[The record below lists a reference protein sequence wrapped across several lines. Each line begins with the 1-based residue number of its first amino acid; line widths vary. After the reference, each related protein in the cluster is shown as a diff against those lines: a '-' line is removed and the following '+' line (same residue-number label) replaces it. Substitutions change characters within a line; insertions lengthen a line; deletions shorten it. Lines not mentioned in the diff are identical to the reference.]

1 MTDAALSIRDKRA
14 ILLVTCSGAFL
25 FPFMGSAVVVALPVI
40 GVDLNMSAVELAW
53 VPTAFL
59 LTSALLLV
67 PFGRFADMRGRRRVF
82 ITGVA
87 LYVVGGIVAW
97 TANTGLVLV
106 LSRVIQGSGGA
117 MIGSTSLAI
126 LSSAYGAGER
136 GKALGIN
143 AASIYSGLSL
153 GPVIGGLVTQ
163 SMGWRG
169 VFLVQIPLGLV
180 LLAAAYLK
188 LPAQRPTSRLVA
200 FDWKGVGAYAVF
212 LLGIMYGFTELPDTI
227 GYAFLLAG
235 ALGFVALIRIEKTS
249 PNPLVDIE
257 LFRSNLSFALS
268 NVAAFLN
275 YAAIHAAS
283 FLLSLYLQIV
293 TGLSPRYAGLTLLA
307 MPVVQALLSPIAGR
321 LSDRVEPRVL
331 ASAGMAVT
339 VVGLA
344 TLTGLRVD
352 SSLTNVVGGLAL
364 LGFGVAL
371 FSSPNTNAV
380 MSSVPPDKYG
390 LGAATLT
397 TTRQI
402 GMVMSMGVAM
412 LVLGSMVGEVNV
424 SSTPIPAFVSA
435 VKIVFGISAA
445 FCSLGIVASLKRGRV
460 HGTQTSAS

>member
-1 MTDAALSIRDKRA
+1 MTDVALSAGDKRA
-14 ILLVTCSGAFL
+14 ILIVTCSGAFL
-25 FPFMGSAVVVALPVI
+25 FPFMGSTVVVALPVI
-40 GVDLNMSAVELAW
+40 GVDLEMTAVELAW

-87 LYVVGGIVAW
+87 MYVVGGIVAW
-97 TANTGLVLV
+97 TAQTGTVLV
-106 LSRVIQGSGGA
+106 FSRVIQGSGGA
-117 MIGSTSLAI
+117 MLGSTSLAI
-126 LSSAYGAGER
+126 LSSAYGPGER

-153 GPVIGGLVTQ
+153 GPVVGGLITQ
-163 SMGWRG
+163 SLGWRG

-180 LLAAAYLK
+180 LLVAALAK
-188 LPAQRPTSRLVA
+188 LPAQKPITEIVP
-200 FDWKGVGAYAVF
+200 FDWKGLGAYAMF
-212 LLGIMYGFTELPDTI
+212 LLGLMYGLTELPNAI
-227 GYAFLLAG
+227 GY
-235 ALGFVALIRIEKTS
+235 GFVAAGVLGFLILLRVERVS

-307 MPVVQALLSPIAGR
+307 MPVVQAVLSPMAGR
-321 LSDRVEPRVL
+321 LSDRIEPRVL

-339 VVGLA
+339 VMGLVA
-344 TLTGLRVD
+344 LTGLGTD
-352 SSLTNVVGGLAL
+352 SSLYRVVAGLAL

-380 MSSVPPDKYG
+380 MSSVPQEKYG
-390 LGAATLT
+390 LGAATLS
-397 TTRQI
+397 TTRQM

-412 LVLGSMVGEVNV
+412 LVLNAIVGEVNV
-424 SSTPIPAFVSA
+424 GLTPIPAFVSA
-435 VKIVFGISAA
+435 IKFVFAISAVL
-445 FCSLGIVASLKRGRV
+445 CCVGVVASLKRGRV
-460 HGTQTSAS
+460 HGTDTSAN